1 MLSPAPAERMAVLET
16 RLLPGRALR
25 MDCAVSFGSLEGTEG
40 GWGVE
45 SASLGLLVVKAVA
58 AGRVVRRSV
67 GRVERTAPGRVCQ
80 WELSVGGR
88 W

>member
-16 RLLPGRALR
+16 RLLPGRAFR

-45 SASLGLLVVKAVA
+45 SAYLVLLVVKAVA
-58 AGRVVRRSV
+58 VGRAVRRRV
-67 GRVERTAPGRVCQ
+67 GRVDRTAPGRKSQ
-80 WELSVGGR
+80 WQLSMGGR